1 VSDSKGHPV
10 ATFDHVLAP
19 GTIGNLELPNRV
31 ILAPMGTEMGT
42 HAGLFTD
49 REIAY
54 YTERALG
61 GTALIMTGI
70 SAVSQDYEVIN
81 DGLCRVDTDDAVPGL
96 TALAESIHAAGSLVS
111 LQLTA
116 GLGRNINTIT
126 PGRLPI
132 SASNNPHYSQPDV
145 LCRALEIQ
153 EIQVIV
159 RRFGEA
165 AARAAE
171 AGIDAIDIHGHTGY
185 LVDQFLSAV
194 WNRRADIYGGSVENR
209 CRFAVEIIAA
219 IRENAPGL
227 PISFRL
233 SVNHRF
239 PGGRESAEGVEI
251 AKILEAAGIDMII
264 ADDGAYESMDYVFP
278 PYYLGDACMAPAAKL
293 LKSVLNIP
301 VMAVGNLTPENAEAV
316 IAAGEAD
323 FAGIGRGLIADPEW
337 ANKLAAGCRDDI
349 RPCIRCNS
357 MCVGNAFFAL
367 PLGCAV
373 NAQVGF
379 ELERVIHPAPT
390 TKRVVIIGGG
400 PGGLEAARVAGL
412 RGHTVDLYE
421 KGNNIGGVLLPAA
434 TPEFKKELRAMIGW
448 WARQIAVL
456 PVTIHLNSEITA
468 DDAALLGADEII
480 VATGSIA
487 LMPPIPGM
495 DGDNVMDVLAF
506 HLGTPV
512 GQNVVVAGGG
522 LSGSDAALELAQQGH
537 TVTIIE
543 LADDLARDMISINRI
558 TLLRQLAEQGVR
570 ILTGHKVTSIDSS
583 GLVAAGIDGDVR
595 VDADTVIAAFG
606 VRPNSTLSA
615 ALEGR
620 ENVMSVGDCV
630 KPAKVGDAINA
641 GFMAAL
647 AV

>member
-1 VSDSKGHPV
+1 L

-19 GTIGNLELPNRV
+19 GKIGTLELANRV

-42 HAGLFTD
+42 HEGLFTD

-70 SAVSQDYEVIN
+70 SIISDDFEMNAP
-81 DGLCRVDTDDAVPGL
+81 GLCRVTSDDSIPGL

-116 GLGRNINTIT
+116 GLGRNINTID
-126 PGRLPI
+126 PERAPI
-132 SASNNPHYSQPDV
+132 SSSANPHYSNPSV
-145 LCRALEIQ
+145 LCRPLEID
-153 EIQVIV
+153 EIQLIV
-159 RRFGEA
+159 RRAGEA
-165 AARAAE
+165 AARAFE
-171 AGIDAIDIHGHTGY
+171 AGIDSIDIHGHTGY
-185 LVDQFLSAV
+185 LIDQFISEV
-194 WNRRADIYGGSVENR
+194 WNSRTDIYGGSVENR
-209 CRFAVEIIAA
+209 CRFAAEIIAA
-219 IRENAPGL
+219 VRENAPGL

-233 SVNHRF
+233 SVDHRF
-239 PGGRESAEGVEI
+239 EGGRTAEESLQI
-251 AKILEAAGIDMII
+251 AVQLEAAGVDLMI
-264 ADDGAYESMDYVFP
+264 ADDGSYEAMDYVFP
-278 PYYLGDACMAPAAKL
+278 PYYLGDACMAPAAAL
-293 LKSVLNIP
+293 LKTVLSIP
-301 VMAVGNLTPENAEAV
+301 VMAVGNLTPENAEAA

-373 NAQVGF
+373 NPQVGF
-379 ELERVIHPAPT
+379 ELERIITPATT
-390 TKRVVIIGGG
+390 TKHVVIIGAG

-448 WARQIAVL
+448 WARQIAPL
-456 PVTIHLNSEITA
+456 PVTIHLNSEITE
-468 DDAALLGADEII
+468 DDARLLGADEII
-480 VATGSIA
+480 VATGSNA

-506 HLGTPV
+506 HLGAPV
-512 GQNVVVAGGG
+512 GRTVVVAGGG

-537 TVTIIE
+537 LVTIIE
-543 LADDLARDMISINRI
+543 LADDLARDMIVINRI
-558 TLLRQLAEQGVR
+558 PLLRQLAEHGVR
-570 ILTGHKVTSIDSS
+570 ILTGHKVTSIDAT
-583 GLVAAGIDGDVR
+583 GLVAAGADGDVR
-595 VDADTVIAAFG
+595 VDANTVIAAFG
-606 VRPNSTLSA
+606 VRPNTTLPL
-615 ALEGR
+615 ALAGR
-620 ENVMSVGDCV
+620 ENVISVGDCV

-641 GFMAAL
+641 GFMAAAAL
-647 AV
+647 

>member
-1 VSDSKGHPV
+1 MTGFS
-10 ATFDHVLAP
+10 HVLAP
-19 GTIGNLELPNRV
+19 GRIGDLVLPNRV

-42 HAGLFTD
+42 HGGLFTD

-70 SAVSQDYEVIN
+70 SIVSDDFEMN
-81 DGLCRVDTDDAVPGL
+81 APGLCRVTTDDSVPGL

-116 GLGRNINTIT
+116 GLGRNINAID
-126 PGRLPI
+126 PERAPI
-132 SASNNPHYSQPDV
+132 SSSANTHYSDPGV
-145 LCRALEIQ
+145 ICRPLEID
-153 EIQVIV
+153 EIQLIV
-159 RRFGEA
+159 RRAGEA
-165 AARAAE
+165 AARAFE
-171 AGIDAIDIHGHTGY
+171 AGIDSIDIHGHTGY
-185 LVDQFLSAV
+185 LIDQFISEV
-194 WNRRADIYGGSVENR
+194 WNSRTDVYGGSVENR
-209 CRFAVEIIAA
+209 CRFAAEIIAA
-219 IRENAPGL
+219 VRANAPGL

-233 SVNHRF
+233 SVDHRF
-239 PGGRESAEGVEI
+239 EGGRTAEESLQI
-251 AKILEAAGIDMII
+251 AVQLEAAGVDLMI
-264 ADDGAYESMDYVFP
+264 ADDGSYEAMDYVFP
-278 PYYLGDACMAPAAKL
+278 PYYLGDACMAPAAAL
-293 LKSVLNIP
+293 LKTVLSIP
-301 VMAVGNLTPENAEAV
+301 VMAVGNLTPENAEAA

-337 ANKLAAGCRDDI
+337 ANKLADGRRDDI

-373 NAQVGF
+373 NPQVGF
-379 ELERVIHPAPT
+379 EIERKITVALRKKH
-390 TKRVVIIGGG
+390 VVIIGGG

-412 RGHTVDLYE
+412 RGHSVDLYE
-421 KGNNIGGVLLPAA
+421 KGPLLGGVLLPAA
-434 TPEFKKELRAMIGW
+434 TPDFKRELRAMIGW
-448 WARQIAVL
+448 WERQLAVL
-456 PVTIHLNSEITA
+456 PVSIHLNSEITA
-468 DDAALLGADEII
+468 DDATLLGADEII
-480 VATGSIA
+480 VATGSNA

-512 GQNVVVAGGG
+512 GHSVVVAGGG

-543 LADDLARDMISINRI
+543 LADDLARDMIVINRI
-558 TLLRQLAEQGVR
+558 PLLRQLAELNVR
-570 ILTGHKVTSIDSS
+570 ILTGHKVVAIDPT
-583 GLVAAGIDGDVR
+583 GLVATGQDGDVR

-606 VRPNSTLSA
+606 VRPNNALSI

-620 ENVMSVGDCV
+620 DNVTSVGDCV
-630 KPAKVGDAINA
+630 KPAKVGDAINTA
-641 GFMAAL
+641 FVVAAAL
-647 AV
+647 